1 MDLIIRQA
9 EEKDIKPMAEMDI
22 LCFAAPWSEQ
32 SFQQEIKENRLAF
45 YIVAEIEDRM
55 VGYAGL
61 WSVVDEGHIT
71 NVAVHPAYRRRG
83 IGEALVSVL
92 LAHTVKIGIL
102 SHTLEVRA
110 SNKPAILLYTKFGF
124 QPAGLRKNYYEDN
137 GEDAIIMWRK
147 EPSGSVE

>member
-1 MDLIIRQA
+1 MDLIIRHA

-22 LCFAAPWSEQ
+22 LCFSAPWSEA
-32 SFQQEIKENRLAF
+32 SFENEIKENHLAF
-45 YIVAEIEDRM
+45 YIVAEIGGQM

-61 WSVVDEGHIT
+61 WCIVDEGHIT
-71 NVAVHPAYRRRG
+71 NVAVHPDFRRKG

-92 LAHTVKIGIL
+92 LSHTIQNGVT
-102 SHTLEVRA
+102 SHTLEVRE
-110 SNKPAILLYTKFGF
+110 SNIAAISLYTRFGF

-147 EPSGSVE
+147 E

>member
-1 MDLIIRQA
+1 MDLIVRQA

-22 LCFAAPWSEQ
+22 LCFSAPWSEV
-32 SFQQEIKENRLAF
+32 SFEKEIKENHLAF
-45 YIVAEIEDRM
+45 YIVAEVDGSM

-61 WSVVDEGHIT
+61 WCIVDEGHIT
-71 NVAVHPAYRRRG
+71 NVAVHPDYRRKG

-92 LAHTVKIGIL
+92 LEHTIKSGIL

-110 SNKPAILLYTKFGF
+110 SNEAAISLYTKFGF

-137 GEDAIIMWRK
+137 GEDAIIMWRTEK
-147 EPSGSVE
+147 LHSS